1 MHGLPN
7 GQRSTVPGFQEAQLR
22 RPRHAAQRPR
32 TRDGILT
39 AVTALQTQVANA
51 LPAGGSGS
59 EVAEEAPNRPSDDE
73 EEEEV
78 SDEALAA
85 VEARLQARMDASAR
99 GAEDIESAP
108 ASSAPT
114 ATVSLEPTVS
124 LDPLEE
130 DEDEPTFQSR
140 LPTLKSIPYADDA
153 YGSLAP
159 HAATAWQKVTEGVAM
174 ARVHTKEYEQ
184 TVAETIAPLSAAV
197 APHVSAGR
205 ALLARVLQVRVRVRV
220 GLGLG
225 RLGFGLGCYP
235 YP

>member
-1 MHGLPN
+1 MARKKGK
-7 GQRSTVPGFQEAQLR
+7 S
-22 RPRHAAQRPR
+22 AA
-32 TRDGILT
+32 GAT
-39 AVTALQTQVANA
+39 A
-51 LPAGGSGS
+51 PSE

-140 LPTLKSIPYADDA
+140 LFTLKSIPYADDA

-220 GLGLG
+220 G
-225 RLGFGLGCYP
+225 
-235 YP
+235 

>member
-1 MHGLPN
+1 MARKKKG
-7 GQRSTVPGFQEAQLR
+7 
-22 RPRHAAQRPR
+22 AAGAAAP
-32 TRDGILT
+32 
-39 AVTALQTQVANA
+39 
-51 LPAGGSGS
+51 SE
-59 EVAEEAPNRPSDDE
+59 EVAEEAPNRPSDDD

-78 SDEALAA
+78 SEEALAA

-99 GAEDIESAP
+99 CAEDIESAP

-114 ATVSLEPTVS
+114 ATSLEPTVS

-140 LPTLKSIPYADDA
+140 LPSLKSIPYADDA
-153 YGSLAP
+153 YVSLAP

-197 APHVSAGR
+197 APHVTAGR

>member
-1 MHGLPN
+1 MARKKKG
-7 GQRSTVPGFQEAQLR
+7 
-22 RPRHAAQRPR
+22 AAGAAAP
-32 TRDGILT
+32 
-39 AVTALQTQVANA
+39 
-51 LPAGGSGS
+51 SE
-59 EVAEEAPNRPSDDE
+59 EVAEEAPNRPSDDD

-78 SDEALAA
+78 SEEALAA

-99 GAEDIESAP
+99 GAEDIESAPP

-140 LPTLKSIPYADDA
+140 LPSLKSIPYADDA
-153 YGSLAP
+153 YVSLAP

-197 APHVSAGR
+197 APHVTAGR

>member
-1 MHGLPN
+1 MARKKGK
-7 GQRSTVPGFQEAQLR
+7 G
-22 RPRHAAQRPR
+22 AAGAAAP
-32 TRDGILT
+32 
-39 AVTALQTQVANA
+39 
-51 LPAGGSGS
+51 SE
-59 EVAEEAPNRPSDDE
+59 EVAVEAPNRPSDD
-73 EEEEV
+73 EEEV

-108 ASSAPT
+108 ASSAPA
-114 ATVSLEPTVS
+114 ATVSLEPTVA

-140 LPTLKSIPYADDA
+140 LFTLKSIPYADDA

-197 APHVSAGR
+197 
-205 ALLARVLQVRVRVRV
+205 
-220 GLGLG
+220 
-225 RLGFGLGCYP
+225 
-235 YP
+235 

>member
-1 MHGLPN
+1 MARKKKG
-7 GQRSTVPGFQEAQLR
+7 
-22 RPRHAAQRPR
+22 AAGAAAP
-32 TRDGILT
+32 
-39 AVTALQTQVANA
+39 
-51 LPAGGSGS
+51 SE
-59 EVAEEAPNRPSDDE
+59 EVAEEAPNRPSDDD

-108 ASSAPT
+108 ASSAPA
-114 ATVSLEPTVS
+114 ATVSLEPTVA

-140 LPTLKSIPYADDA
+140 LFTLKSIPYADDA

-197 APHVSAGR
+197 EGNEPLAVRLLLRKGANPNLQDGDGDRYPLHWASAFGDYDECAELLVQAGASSGAPACTKSSAHS
-205 ALLARVLQVRVRVRV
+205 
-220 GLGLG
+220 
-225 RLGFGLGCYP
+225 P
-235 YP
+235 

>member
-1 MHGLPN
+1 MARKKKG
-7 GQRSTVPGFQEAQLR
+7 
-22 RPRHAAQRPR
+22 AAGAAAP
-32 TRDGILT
+32 
-39 AVTALQTQVANA
+39 
-51 LPAGGSGS
+51 SE
-59 EVAEEAPNRPSDDE
+59 EVAEEAPNRPSDDD

-78 SDEALAA
+78 SEEALAA

-108 ASSAPT
+108 PASSAPT
-114 ATVSLEPTVS
+114 ATSLEPTVS

-140 LPTLKSIPYADDA
+140 LPSLKSIPYADDA
-153 YGSLAP
+153 YVSLAP

-197 APHVSAGR
+197 APHVAAGR
-205 ALLARVLQVRVRVRV
+205 ALLARVLQAVRVRVRV

>member
-1 MHGLPN
+1 MARKKKG
-7 GQRSTVPGFQEAQLR
+7 
-22 RPRHAAQRPR
+22 AAGAAAP
-32 TRDGILT
+32 
-39 AVTALQTQVANA
+39 
-51 LPAGGSGS
+51 SE

-140 LPTLKSIPYADDA
+140 LPSLKSIPYADDA
-153 YGSLAP
+153 YVSLAP

-197 APHVSAGR
+197 APHVTAGR
-205 ALLARVLQVRVRVRV
+205 ALLARVLQAVRVRVRV

-225 RLGFGLGCYP
+225 RLGLGLGCYP